1 MPRVIPEYKE
11 AAKDRIINAA
21 IRVFSKKGYQDT
33 SMDEIAKEVG
43 VTKATLYLYFESK
56 KDLLKIISKL
66 ASQTLRENLHKSFK
80 NHDYME
86 AFEEIFKMKKDML
99 TRILHT
105 SFEMIALSSNDES
118 IRKIISDERKK
129 DLEELEAHIKN
140 QMNKGIIRNDV
151 DAYVLANLVLALYW
165 EMTTQLVAGFD
176 QTKVHETWDKSLAVI
191 LGKHKVDPAYDHK
204 PAKKID
210 LK

>member
-11 AAKDRIINAA
+11 AAKNRIIQAA

-56 KDLLKIISKL
+56 KDLLKKISML
-66 ASQTLRENLHKSFK
+66 ASQTLRENLHRSFK
-80 NHDYME
+80 NRDYID
-86 AFEEIFKMKKDML
+86 AFEEIFKMKRDLL
-99 TRILHT
+99 TRFLHT
-105 SFEMIALSSNDES
+105 NFEMMALSSDDES
-118 IRKIISDERKK
+118 IRKIINDERKK
-129 DLEELEAHIKN
+129 DIETLQAHLQN
-140 QMNKGIIRNDV
+140 QMNKGKIRNDV

-176 QTKVHETWDKSLAVI
+176 QAKVHETWNKSLTVI
-191 LGKHKVDPAYDHK
+191 LGKQ
-204 PAKKID
+204 
-210 LK
+210 

>member
-11 AAKDRIINAA
+11 AAKNRIIQAA

-56 KDLLKIISKL
+56 KDLLKKISTL
-66 ASQTLRENLHKSFK
+66 ASQTLRENLNRSFK

-86 AFEEIFKMKKDML
+86 AFEETFKMKRDLL
-99 TRILHT
+99 TRFLHT
-105 SFEMIALSSNDES
+105 SFEMMALSSNDES

-129 DLEELEAHIKN
+129 DMQALQAHLQN
-140 QMNKGIIRNDV
+140 QMDKGKIRNDV

-176 QTKVHETWDKSLAVI
+176 QVKVHETWDKSLAVI
-191 LGKHKVDPAYDHK
+191 LEKQS
-204 PAKKID
+204 
-210 LK
+210 